1 MYGCSLLLFYI
12 ASWFDFFNESNEIL
26 LGKQVIIDRS
36 IVYNMD
42 EQDEL
47 DTFISALPEKDRYLY
62 AAFDSVENVPD
73 FCREIMNGM
82 VILGIIYQTIWGMNF
97 NCPYPRTT

>member
-1 MYGCSLLLFYI
+1 MERCTVALCCFFILLPGLT
-12 ASWFDFFNESNEIL
+12 FFNESNEIL

-73 FCREIMNGM
+73 FLPGNYEWYGYSRHN
-82 VILGIIYQTIWGMNF
+82 L
-97 NCPYPRTT
+97 